1 MLNIK
6 SSFGVWLTVPTEE
19 ASHIDVVLNASC
31 KWVTLGKENRRQA
44 ISHLLAHCSAWRSKD
59 KALSLLNSFTL
70 HSPYSMV
77 KRSLSNF
84 VCTGLH
90 DLETWFHFILVIT
103 VLQIGCS
110 WHFHSWSLGIRHS
123 YLVLSYVIP

>member
-6 SSFGVWLTVPTEE
+6 SSFGVLLTVPTE
-19 ASHIDVVLNASC
+19 ATSHTDVVLNASC
-31 KWVTLGKENRRQA
+31 KWVTPGKENRRQA

-70 HSPYSMV
+70 HTPYSMV
-77 KRSLSNF
+77 KRSLSNL
-84 VCTGLH
+84 VCTRLR

-103 VLQIGCS
+103 MLQIGCS
-110 WHFHSWSLGIRHS
+110 WHFHSWSLGTRHS
-123 YLVLSYVIP
+123 YPVLSHVIP